1 MEGEKPEFS
10 SLSMSGAAYTP
21 AHTPAGTPRKM
32 LLSEASP
39 HIPDDIIEKYKNIG
53 KLFTM
58 QVKALKVIKMC
69 VPFFKFYFIFISHLH
84 WCTKYSDCHN
94 F

>member
-10 SLSMSGAAYTP
+10 FLSMSGTAYTP
-21 AHTPAGTPRKM
+21 AHTPTGTPRKM
-32 LLSEASP
+32 LLSGASP
-39 HIPDDIIEKYKNIG
+39 CLPGDIIEKYKNIG

-69 VPFFKFYFIFISHLH
+69 VPFLNLFYFYITFTLVY
-84 WCTKYSDCHN
+84 KVQ
-94 F
+94 

>member
-10 SLSMSGAAYTP
+10 SLSMSRVAYTP
-21 AHTPAGTPRKM
+21 AHTPTGTPRKM
-32 LLSEASP
+32 LLSRASP
-39 HIPDDIIEKYKNIG
+39 HIPDNIIEKYENIG

-69 VPFFKFYFIFISHLH
+69 VPFLIFIFIFISLSH
-84 WCTKYSDCHN
+84 
-94 F
+94 

>member
-10 SLSMSGAAYTP
+10 FLSMSGAAYTP
-21 AHTPAGTPRKM
+21 AHTPTGTPRKM
-32 LLSEASP
+32 LLSGASP
-39 HIPDDIIEKYKNIG
+39 CLPDDIIEKYKNIG

-69 VPFFKFYFIFISHLH
+69 VQFFYLFYFYITFALVY
-84 WCTKYSDCHN
+84 KVQ
-94 F
+94 